1 MCNVS
6 SFVSKGMNT
15 KKKGNT
21 MKRIMAVD
29 DDEEIIQMIREALGS
44 QGYEVETA
52 LSGKEC
58 LEKVGTFKPD
68 MILLDIMMP
77 VMDGWAVLEEL
88 DKMGIAK
95 TIHIAMLTAKPLSE
109 EDTKR
114 GAFDHLVH
122 YIRKPF
128 HFPVLFQE
136 IDRIVHEEKVV
147 EEEAEE
153 ISKSFCKEFA
163 TAYQD
168 FFKKASRQKR
178 IFSHIVR
185 NKLPEDLPNEEER
198 AKQFMLAIK
207 RMEKEIEE
215 MKAALKKTRE
225 P

>member
-1 MCNVS
+1 
-6 SFVSKGMNT
+6 
-15 KKKGNT
+15 
-21 MKRIMAVD
+21 MAVD
-29 DDEEIIQMIREALGS
+29 DDKEIIQMIKEALIS

-52 LSGKEC
+52 LSGQEC
-58 LEKVGTFKPD
+58 LAKVGTFKPD

-77 VMDGWAVLEEL
+77 TMDGWVVLEEL
-88 DKMGIAK
+88 VKMGITK
-95 TIHIAMLTAKPLSE
+95 TTQITMLTAKPLSE

-114 GAFDHLVH
+114 RAFDHLVH

-128 HFPVLFQE
+128 HFPMLFQE

-147 EEEAEE
+147 EEEAEK
-153 ISKSFCKEFA
+153 ISNSFCKEFA

-185 NKLPEDLPNEEER
+185 DKLPEDVPDVQER
-198 AKQFMLAIK
+198 ARQFMQAIK

-215 MKAALKKTRE
+215 MKSSMRE
-225 P
+225 FV